1 MLLLLCYSLKSHWQI
16 YWGALMAVWNCIFIV
31 FIPASEFYL
40 LSVKCSILNFELT
53 QKQIVMLCLFCHYFT
68 DKLSIST
75 VNFCNLDKF
84 RFRTTGKL
92 PVYRHPS
99 FWTFGTRKFDSKCL
113 VQTIWNRNEKV
124 RMSVSFLF
132 FSCAW
137 IRDCNCTVFQVSEGY
152 PVPVWGQESIL
163 CWLRQQTQCKYC
175 R

>member
-1 MLLLLCYSLKSHWQI
+1 MVFYKIALSFFLFGSKFLRPKILLLLLCYSLKSHWQI

-99 FWTFGTRKFDSKCL
+99 FWTFGTSL
-113 VQTIWNRNEKV
+113 VHFISSEK
-124 RMSVSFLF
+124 
-132 FSCAW
+132 
-137 IRDCNCTVFQVSEGY
+137 DCYNTNV
-152 PVPVWGQESIL
+152 L
-163 CWLRQQTQCKYC
+163 A
-175 R
+175 